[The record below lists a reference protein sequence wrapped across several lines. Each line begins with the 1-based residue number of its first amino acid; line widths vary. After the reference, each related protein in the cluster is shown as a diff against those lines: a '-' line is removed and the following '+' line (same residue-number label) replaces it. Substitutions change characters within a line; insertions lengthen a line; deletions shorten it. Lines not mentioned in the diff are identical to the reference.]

1 MINPIEFSGMIPR
14 TQDVS
19 TLKQN
24 EDVRPQFEHVNI
36 QNKTEQ
42 EAVVKHEQVNE
53 KDNADRGKSNYDAKE
68 KGNGQYYNIR
78 RKKDTK
84 GKSGRIEDEADGVVI
99 KKSKNMFDIQI

>member
-36 QNKTEQ
+36 QSRSEQ
-42 EAVVKHEQVNE
+42 EAVIKHEQVIE
-53 KDNADRGKSNYDAKE
+53 KDNADREKSNYDAKE
-68 KGNGQYYNIR
+68 KGNGQFYNIR
-78 RKKDTK
+78 KKK
-84 GKSGRIEDEADGVVI
+84 GNKSSQGEEDDSDGRVV
-99 KKSKNMFDIQI
+99 KKSKNMFDVQI